1 MRTALL
7 CIAAVSFACGG
18 SSEMTRQLSVGGTYA
33 TQVALLP
40 AGNTCS
46 GVSVQNNPTVV
57 AHTPGA
63 ETLSLTHAGT
73 TYSGTIT
80 QTGAFSVPAT
90 AVSGGAFTVSIAG
103 QFTAM
108 GLTATAHVAQGQP
121 PCGYDVSWTGTKSGN
136 PNTFP

>member
-1 MRTALL
+1 MRRALL
-7 CIAAVSFACGG
+7 WIAAVAFGCGG
-18 SSEMTRQLSVGGTYA
+18 SSEMTRQLSVAGTYA

-46 GVSVQNNPTVV
+46 VVSVQDNPTAV

-73 TYSGTIT
+73 TYSGSIT

-90 AVSGGAFTVSIAG
+90 AVSGGFTVSIAG

-108 GLTATAHVAQGQP
+108 GLTAIAHVVQGPPP

-136 PNTFP
+136 TNTFP